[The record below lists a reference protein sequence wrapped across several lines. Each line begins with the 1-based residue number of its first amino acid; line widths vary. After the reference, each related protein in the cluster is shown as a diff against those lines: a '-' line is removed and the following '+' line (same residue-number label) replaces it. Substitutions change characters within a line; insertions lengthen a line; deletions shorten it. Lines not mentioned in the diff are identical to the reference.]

1 MNLETWRQLWR
12 VLEISDII
20 LLIVDIRFPALHF
33 SPAFYEHCTKN
44 LQKDVILVLNKIDL
58 VENSVVIAWKNY
70 FRNKFPNLHILL
82 FSSSK
87 QIKQRRTRNQDH
99 TQDQDQDSATTRA
112 LAAQIY
118 TAKAHRQ
125 LYECV
130 NAIVD
135 SRIDLGSWQAIL
147 DKQIEPT
154 LDTVTAAETQE
165 MDELY
170 QRKSERKKFEN
181 GFVTIGCCGNYL
193 YLKAFVYFE
202 VDPIEF

>member
-12 VLEISDII
+12 VLEISDIV

-33 SPAFYEHCTKN
+33 SPAFYEYCTRT

-58 VENSVVIAWKNY
+58 VENSVVIAWKNF
-70 FRNKFPNLHILL
+70 FRTKFPHLHILL

-87 QIKQRRTRNQDH
+87 QIKQKRTRNNND
-99 TQDQDQDSATTRA
+99 DAAKDEAKDSAVIRA
-112 LAAQIY
+112 LAAEIY

-135 SRIDLGSWQAIL
+135 SKIDLSSWKAML
-147 DKQIEPT
+147 TDKRTDLSNENLT
-154 LDTVTAAETQE
+154 SEEAQE

-170 QRKSERKKFEN
+170 QRKTERKRFEN
-181 GFVTIGCCGNYL
+181 GFVTIGCCGIEIGAYL
-193 YLKAFVYFE
+193 FNGF
-202 VDPIEF
+202 